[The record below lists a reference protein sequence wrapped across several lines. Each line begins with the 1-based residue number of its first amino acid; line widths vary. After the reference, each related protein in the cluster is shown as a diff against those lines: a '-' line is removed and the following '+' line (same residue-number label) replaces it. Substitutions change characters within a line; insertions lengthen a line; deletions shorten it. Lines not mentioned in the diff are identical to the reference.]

1 MTPRDRQADRPPGEW
16 PGERETICGLSLLDG
31 LHAARNTATKK
42 LKTGLCV
49 YVDALKNQ
57 RRFSLARHSDPDRVL
72 GSDVWK
78 KRKKKEID
86 KNIAPCYVKGL
97 IFNHPPAKRLT
108 RRHSLACGIFSA
120 GGLSATTKTDHHDS
134 NVAWFSGR

>member
-31 LHAARNTATKK
+31 LPAAHNTASKNEDVT
-42 LKTGLCV
+42 
-49 YVDALKNQ
+49 VDALKNQ
-57 RRFSLARHSDPDRVL
+57 RRFLLARHSDPDRVL

-97 IFNHPPAKRLT
+97 IFNHPPSKEVDAAAIVSLRDIL
-108 RRHSLACGIFSA
+108 RRWPQC
-120 GGLSATTKTDHHDS
+120 HDKD
-134 NVAWFSGR
+134 GPP